1 MRTKLAGIVGIAG
14 IIALGLTIA
23 LGVSGDLESN
33 SGNQPSVQAEDV
45 GPRNPSPAPSPGV

>member
-14 IIALGLTIA
+14 IIALGLTVV

-33 SGNQPSVQAEDV
+33 SGKQPSVQAEDV